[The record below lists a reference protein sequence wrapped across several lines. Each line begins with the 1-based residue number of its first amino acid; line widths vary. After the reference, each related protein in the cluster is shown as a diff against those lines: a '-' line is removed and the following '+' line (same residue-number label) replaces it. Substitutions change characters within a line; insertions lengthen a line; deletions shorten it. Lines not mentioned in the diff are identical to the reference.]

1 MSPSLDLAAFNPSAQ
16 TLRKRTLDR
25 LRIPEDSELERL
37 GPQEIK
43 HLIHEL
49 RVHQIELETQNE
61 NLRLAQE
68 ELEASRIRYSDLYD
82 FAPVGY
88 VLLNETGMILNAN
101 LTSAT
106 LLGVPRGALIKI
118 QMARF
123 ILRDDQNIYY
133 QHSNQ
138 LIETE
143 IPQTFELRMIKKDET
158 VFWARLQASLSHDSS
173 GPPVLRI
180 VLSDITEQKQVE
192 RALQESE
199 LRESENRFR
208 KLFEQHSAV
217 ILVLDAENGKIFDA
231 NEAAVQFYGW
241 SLEELQQMSIHEINT
256 LPAEVVQ
263 AAMRKAASLKN
274 TRFEFCHRRADG
286 SIRDV
291 EVFSNRI
298 ESAGRKYLY
307 SIIHDISWR
316 KQTEKKLQ
324 ENREELQII
333 LDSSPIMIFFK
344 DCENRFIR
352 VNKALAE
359 VTGLPKEEM
368 EGKTV
373 FEIYPNQVKDYWE
386 DDKEVIASGEPKIG
400 IIEPIEG
407 ATGRRWLQTDKI
419 PCRDKDGCI
428 VGIIGFS
435 IDITERRQAEAALKE
450 SEDRFRTLADAIP
463 QLCWMANAECWIFW
477 YNQRW
482 YEYTGTT
489 PEQMEGWGWQ
499 SVHDPEILPQVL
511 EQWQESIA
519 TGKLFDMVFPLRG
532 SDGLFRSF
540 LTRVVPISDQDGKVV
555 CWFGTNTDITER
567 EQAEI
572 ALRESEERYRS
583 LFNLMLEG
591 FCIIEVQF
599 DADNRPVDYRFL
611 EVNPAFEK
619 QTGLHNVQ
627 GKMIREL
634 IPENEAYWFEIY
646 GKVAL
651 TGESR
656 RFLNEVKTLNRW
668 YDVSAYRIGGRDSRR
683 VAILFSDITESKRTE
698 ATLKKLNE
706 ELELRV
712 LERTQDLAGF
722 IEKLQGEI
730 ADREKAEES
739 LQRLNR
745 LYVMLSKTNHAIVRT
760 KDRDALFKDFCRI
773 AVKNGKFKLAW
784 IGLVDEET
792 DGLRIVASSGATG
805 YLEDI
810 RITIIDEPEGLGPTG
825 ISVRDGTYTICND
838 FLCSPLTRPWQKK
851 GRAYGIRASA
861 SIALK
866 QEGRVIGALTL
877 YADQKDF
884 FDRLQVGMLK
894 QMGTD
899 ISFALDIFVREARR
913 RKAEQ
918 ALREETAERI
928 RVEEEIRILNT
939 ELEQRVI
946 DRTTQLVAAHK
957 ESQETNNRLRSE
969 IEGRKKAEEALRQ
982 SEKKLLATNDEL
994 ERRVERRTQELQET
1008 QSHFL
1013 HAEKLSA
1020 VGKLSAS
1027 IAHEF
1032 NNPLQGIMSILKGV
1046 KKRAIL
1052 EEEDRELLDAA
1063 ILESERMKNLIR
1075 SLQDFNR
1082 PSSGQK
1088 SVINVHL
1095 SLDSLL
1101 LLCKNDFKNKRIS
1114 VIRNYA
1120 EGLPHILGVPDQI
1133 KQVFLNL
1140 LTNAADACIQ
1150 PGGVITVS
1158 TWQEEQRVAVA
1169 ITDTGIGISSDKI
1182 DLIFQPFYTTKP
1194 AVKGTGLGLSV
1205 CHGIIQKHQGE
1216 IRVESQPGKGASFI
1230 VLLPA
1235 KEE

>member
-1 MSPSLDLAAFNPSAQ
+1 MKDQDNMSTSLDLAALSPVQA
-16 TLRKRTLDR
+16 LRKRALER
-25 LRIPEDSELERL
+25 LRAPEDSELERL

-68 ELEASRIRYSDLYD
+68 ELEASRIGYSDLYD

-88 VLLNETGMILNAN
+88 VLLNETGLILNAN
-101 LTSAT
+101 LTAAT
-106 LLGVPRGALIKI
+106 LLGVPRGTLIKM
-118 QMARF
+118 QLTRF
-123 ILRDDQNIYY
+123 ILRDDQDTYC
-133 QHSNQ
+133 QHRNQ
-138 LIETE
+138 LIETD
-143 IPQTFELRMIKKDET
+143 IPQTFELRMAKKDET
-158 VFWARLQASLSHDSS
+158 VFWARVQASLSHDSS
-173 GPPVLRI
+173 DMPVFRI
-180 VLSDITEQKQVE
+180 ILSDITEQKQVE
-192 RALQESE
+192 RD
-199 LRESENRFR
+199 LRENENRFR

-217 ILVLDAENGKIFDA
+217 KLILEAETGKIVDA

-241 SLEELQQMSIHEINT
+241 SLEKLRQMSIHEINT
-256 LPAEVVQ
+256 LPPETVQ
-263 AAMRKAASLKN
+263 AAMREAASLKS
-274 TRFEFCHRRADG
+274 TRFEFRHRRADD

-298 ESAGRKYLY
+298 ESAGRNFFY
-307 SIIHDISWR
+307 SIIHDISER
-316 KQTEKKLQ
+316 KQTEKELG

-344 DCENRFIR
+344 DCENRFVR

-359 VTGLPKEEM
+359 VTGLPKETM

-373 FEIYPNQVKDYWE
+373 FEIYPNQAKEYWE
-386 DDKEVIASGEPKIG
+386 DDKEVIASGKPKIG
-400 IIEPIEG
+400 IIEPIKG
-407 ATGRRWLQTDKI
+407 VTGRRWLQTDKI
-419 PCRDKDGCI
+419 PFRDKDGCI
-428 VGIIGFS
+428 TGIIGFS
-435 IDITERRQAEAALKE
+435 VDITERRQAEVALKE
-450 SEDRFRTLADAIP
+450 SEDRFRTLANAIP
-463 QLCWMANAECWIFW
+463 QLCWMANAEGGLIW

-489 PEQMEGWGWQ
+489 SEQMEGWGWQ
-499 SVHDPEILPQVL
+499 SVHDPEVLPQVL
-511 EQWQESIA
+511 EQWQDSIA
-519 TGKLFDMVFPLRG
+519 TGKPFDMVFPLRG

-540 LTRVVPISDQDGKVV
+540 LTRVVPLSDQDGKVV
-555 CWFGTNTDITER
+555 RWFGTNTDITER
-567 EQAEI
+567 DQAET
-572 ALRESEERYRS
+572 ALRKSEERYRS

-599 DADNRPVDYRFL
+599 DAHDHPGDYRFL
-611 EVNPAFEK
+611 EINPAFEA
-619 QTGLHNVQ
+619 QTGLHDAQ
-627 GKMIREL
+627 GKLMREL
-634 IPENEAYWFEIY
+634 APEHEAHWFEIY
-646 GKVAL
+646 GNVAL

-656 RFLNEVKTLNRW
+656 RFIHEAKALNRW

-698 ATLKKLNE
+698 AALKKLNE

-712 LERTQDLAGF
+712 FERTRDLAGF
-722 IEKLQGEI
+722 IEKLQLEI
-730 ADREKAEES
+730 ADREKAEKN

-745 LYVMLSKTNHAIVRT
+745 LYVVLSKTNHAIVRT

-773 AVKNGKFKLAW
+773 AVENGKFKLAFV
-784 IGLVDEET
+784 GLVDEET
-792 DGLRIVASSGATG
+792 DGLRIVASNGVTG

-810 RITIIDEPEGLGPTG
+810 RITVNEEQEGLGPTG
-825 ISVRDGTYTICND
+825 ISVRYGIYYICND
-838 FLCSPLTRPWQKK
+838 FLGSPITRLWHER

-884 FDRLQVGMLK
+884 FDQQQVEMLK

-899 ISFALDIFVREARR
+899 ISFALDIFIREARR

-918 ALREETAERI
+918 ALREETAERL
-928 RVEEEIRILNT
+928 RAEEEIRILNT

-946 DRTTQLVAAHK
+946 DRTAQLVAAHK
-957 ESQETNNRLRSE
+957 ESQETNNRLRFE
-969 IEGRKKAEEALRQ
+969 IEGRKQAEEALRQ
-982 SEKKLLATNDEL
+982 SEKKLLTINEEL

-1020 VGKLSAS
+1020 IGKLSAS

-1032 NNPLQGIMSILKGV
+1032 NNPLQGIMSILKGL

-1063 ILESERMKNLIR
+1063 ISESERIKNLIR
-1075 SLQDFNR
+1075 SLQEFNR

-1088 SVINVHL
+1088 GVMDVHQ
-1095 SLDSLL
+1095 SLESLL
-1101 LLCKNDFKNKRIS
+1101 LLCKSDFKNKRIS
-1114 VIRNYA
+1114 VMRNYA
-1120 EGLPHILGVPDQI
+1120 EGLPHILAVPDQI

-1140 LTNAADACIQ
+1140 LTNAADACVQ
-1150 PGGVITVS
+1150 PGGVITIS
-1158 TWQEEQRVAVA
+1158 TWQEEQCVAVS
-1169 ITDTGIGISSDKI
+1169 IKDTGIGISSDKI

-1205 CHGIIQKHQGE
+1205 CHGIIQKHQGK
-1216 IRVESQPGKGASFI
+1216 IRVESQPGKGSTFI

-1235 KEE
+1235 K